1 MRRIRRRPTYATCV
15 VGQCTDCASDR
26 SGRTASG
33 GYSRST
39 RAAFI
44 PTNGPPPCS
53 RVKRLLTVAL
63 VVAFVGP
70 PTASAH
76 SHVLDVGDSHT
87 WLGAEWLAWP
97 NWHVDS
103 RPGRASTEGY
113 AVLDGLLDHGYRKVV
128 FDLATNDSLDPVT
141 FDANLR
147 RVWDRIGP
155 HRQLYLVTSYMPCCP
170 TRPDGVN
177 AVIFSLA
184 ALHPQR
190 VTVIDWG
197 AEAAFHP
204 EWWSR
209 DAVHFT
215 RDGYEARASLLH
227 AVVQS

>member
-1 MRRIRRRPTYATCV
+1 M
-15 VGQCTDCASDR
+15 
-26 SGRTASG
+26 
-33 GYSRST
+33 
-39 RAAFI
+39 
-44 PTNGPPPCS
+44 
-53 RVKRLLTVAL
+53 KRLLTLAL
-63 VVAFVGP
+63 VVALGGP
-70 PTASAH
+70 ATASTQPQ
-76 SHVLDVGDSHT
+76 VLDVGDSHT

-97 NWHVDS
+97 NWHVDA

-113 AVLDGLLDHGYRKVV
+113 AVLDGLLGNAYHRVV
-128 FDLATNDSLDPVT
+128 FDLATNDSADPVT

-155 HRQLYLVTSYMPCCP
+155 QRQLYLVTSFMPCCP

-184 ALHPQR
+184 ELHPQR

-197 AEAAFHP
+197 SEAALHP

-215 RDGYEARASLLH
+215 RDGYEARATMLHFAVQRRDPWRELLRRRMGASQTCASGGVSAPPCSRGTAPRVPPTSH
-227 AVVQS
+227 QPS